1 MKSFFAASL
10 ALAVSTVPSFAG
22 QWQTEEDKGIF
33 LHSLQEGT
41 ARLEMVCDPDGIW
54 LPPEFHVLVTD
65 GGQFMEG
72 NTVEVSTEA
81 ETLTYPLSGGS
92 ILGATPEVWNQ
103 LVTALSKPGTV
114 TFSTET
120 ETVAFN
126 IENSLTADCNRQ

>member
-65 GGQFMEG
+65 GA
-72 NTVEVSTEA
+72 S
-81 ETLTYPLSGGS
+81 SWK
-92 ILGATPEVWNQ
+92 ATRSRSARK
-103 LVTALSKPGTV
+103 LK
-114 TFSTET
+114 
-120 ETVAFN
+120 
-126 IENSLTADCNRQ
+126 R